1 MTTLLACEKV
11 LYMKKLFILLFDQLQ
26 TDGSEGSL
34 WAAHGVADL
43 PVINKEL
50 ELCFSVLLNYFMNSF
65 LIEIVV

>member
-50 ELCFSVLLNYFMNSF
+50 
-65 LIEIVV
+65 